1 MKFRKKNY
9 QMSLKNLHSNKTL
22 GNDGLTKEFCEA
34 FWRDLKKQLLNAI
47 NQAKTR
53 KKLITS
59 QRQAIIKLIG
69 NKGRNKGYL
78 KNWRST
84 SLLTLDY
91 KIISKFSAARLKDVL
106 PDLISLQ

>member
-1 MKFRKKNY
+1 
-9 QMSLKNLHSNKTL
+9 MSLKNLHSNKTL

-59 QRQAIIKLIG
+59 QR
-69 NKGRNKGYL
+69 
-78 KNWRST
+78 
-84 SLLTLDY
+84 
-91 KIISKFSAARLKDVL
+91 
-106 PDLISLQ
+106 